1 VFEHD
6 GRSFEA
12 GGAVMTP
19 DHAVGYVRG
28 TVAGGAVVNWHG
40 DKELGQIVRVKSWP
54 TPRSYVSSRMYQITA
69 RIDGALYTGRNSGEG
84 MIWRGKRV
92 RS

>member
-1 VFEHD
+1 MSPLVTC
-6 GRSFEA
+6 G
-12 GGAVMTP
+12 GGAIF
-19 DHAVGYVRG
+19 
-28 TVAGGAVVNWHG
+28 NWHG
-40 DKELGQIVRVKSWP
+40 DKKLGQIVRVTSWP

-69 RIDGALYTGRNSGEG
+69 GIDGVLYTGRSGGEC